1 MAKSRRIYMKAAI
14 ITAPGVTP
22 IYGEFEKPSAKEGEE
37 IISVRAA
44 ALTNLTK
51 SRASGA
57 HYSSSGIFPAVVG
70 TDGVGVTQD
79 GRRVYFAMPEA
90 PNGAMAEF
98 PTPLTTLRP
107 RLLRIRACLPGLAS
121 WNEPIWYP
129 ERPCL

>member
-1 MAKSRRIYMKAAI
+1 MKAAI

-70 TDGVGVTQD
+70 TDGVGVT
-79 GRRVYFAMPEA
+79 
-90 PNGAMAEF
+90 
-98 PTPLTTLRP
+98 P
-107 RLLRIRACLPGLAS
+107 RLLRYAGGPEWCHGRVLRHPRAPVCRDS
-121 WNEPIWYP
+121 
-129 ERPCL
+129 RHR